1 MILGHRLGFRIGH
14 VDDVVLVDE
23 DTARPAELEPLV
35 HVVALLIENLDTIV
49 VAVTEE
55 QPPTRI
61 HCDGVRNVDLA
72 KLAAFLP
79 PGLDEGAVFRK
90 FHDRR
95 SAVASASPSKSPGRR
110 SRNRAS
116 TGTIEPRR
124 TSVSNVKGSSVSPV
138 MSGGAGTS
146 LGPGLPV
153 SQLRLRHLTYGR
165 AGQTARTRMPHARGV
180 APARRDP
187 PETRRCCASKDENGR
202 VPRTAVGDVAVGNL
216 YAATTVSVRISTP
229 AGTTPVST

>member
-1 MILGHRLGFRIGH
+1 
-14 VDDVVLVDE
+14 
-23 DTARPAELEPLV
+23 
-35 HVVALLIENLDTIV
+35 
-49 VAVTEE
+49 
-55 QPPTRI
+55 
-61 HCDGVRNVDLA
+61 
-72 KLAAFLP
+72 
-79 PGLDEGAVFRK
+79 
-90 FHDRR
+90 
-95 SAVASASPSKSPGRR
+95 
-110 SRNRAS
+110 
-116 TGTIEPRR
+116 
-124 TSVSNVKGSSVSPV
+124 

-229 AGTTPVST
+229 AGTTPASTERQSAMSSLRAKAPIAIRRVRPAQVPTRVRNPSATPLPGWERSQSHARRITGV

>member
-1 MILGHRLGFRIGH
+1 GRCGERF
-14 VDDVVLVDE
+14 VVQLLVS
-23 DTARPAELEPLV
+23 LFFW
-35 HVVALLIENLDTIV
+35 
-49 VAVTEE
+49 
-55 QPPTRI
+55 PTCI
-61 HCDGVRNVDLA
+61 SSLH
-72 KLAAFLP
+72 
-79 PGLDEGAVFRK
+79 E
-90 FHDRR
+90 
-95 SAVASASPSKSPGRR
+95 S
-110 SRNRAS
+110 
-116 TGTIEPRR
+116 
-124 TSVSNVKGSSVSPV
+124 SNVKGSSVSPV

-202 VPRTAVGDVAVGNL
+202 VPRTAVGDVAVGHL

>member
-1 MILGHRLGFRIGH
+1 M
-14 VDDVVLVDE
+14 
-23 DTARPAELEPLV
+23 
-35 HVVALLIENLDTIV
+35 
-49 VAVTEE
+49 
-55 QPPTRI
+55 
-61 HCDGVRNVDLA
+61 
-72 KLAAFLP
+72 
-79 PGLDEGAVFRK
+79 
-90 FHDRR
+90 DRR
-95 SAVASASPSKSPGRR
+95 CIDRPKAPRPREHRPINMGSLSWRACSPRDASLSIIGFEDEMTWSRPGSGDRR
-110 SRNRAS
+110 EPRTSSRHLWHLSERVRAS
-116 TGTIEPRR
+116 SLHE
-124 TSVSNVKGSSVSPV
+124 SSNVKGSSVSPV